1 MHLVTP
7 PPHPPAK
14 NNHCFQYLLDIKVVP
29 REIEDNGYLFIYAHF
44 FRSFFGGGGGG
55 DKLHHGLREN
65 GDLEYRHVDDGK
77 NFSDTI
83 ACGSGATFLF

>member
-1 MHLVTP
+1 MHLVT

-44 FRSFFGGGGGG
+44 FRSFVLGGGGEGTNCIMVYV
-55 DKLHHGLREN
+55 KM
-65 GDLEYRHVDDGK
+65 V
-77 NFSDTI
+77 T
-83 ACGSGATFLF
+83 